1 MPQGAGEATRGL
13 CQVGSRETLAQ
24 KIGSS
29 RLKNIIKMIFYLE
42 VENTVI
48 GYRWS
53 IWSFKINWESKRV
66 QYGLMMKTCIIKG
79 GGLPLAPIH
88 LVSPPS
94 TPRMPWEVSLNKSC
108 SSRWVWCLNLMLKT
122 PEVNTGQ
129 WQGGQR
135 IPHWQRHHGRQ
146 HLQPRSL

>member
-1 MPQGAGEATRGL
+1 MPQGVGEATRDL

-48 GYRWS
+48 GYR
-53 IWSFKINWESKRV
+53 WSFKINWESKRV

-122 PEVNTGQ
+122 PEVYTVQ
-129 WQGGQR
+129 WQEGQR
-135 IPHWQRHHGRQ
+135 IQHWQRHHGRQ